1 MGMKPEDFFE
11 AFVRG
16 NYEDFRQHPGCLR
29 RAFNAAVSA
38 SHLADHLYEYSKVHE
53 PAKMAQFRGIP
64 DYVDQLAESTGSCF
78 RNIRSI
84 ANAYK
89 HLYTAKAR
97 DKGVHSSVSSAG
109 VIESIRWDDENAE
122 LREAKPDGFKDSK
135 DGDLKE
141 KVVFTT
147 KDGIQLDFLPELEA
161 VIKYWEKEF
170 DRGVE

>member
-11 AFVRG
+11 AFVCE
-16 NYEDFRQHPGCLR
+16 NYEDYKQHPGCLR

-53 PAKMAQFRGIP
+53 PGKMAQFRGIP
-64 DYVDQLAESTGSCF
+64 DYVDHLAESTGGCF

-97 DKGVHSSVSSAG
+97 DKGAHSSVSSTGA
-109 VIESIRWDDENAE
+109 IESISWDDENAE
-122 LREAKPDGFKDSK
+122 LREIKQDLFEDSK
-135 DGDLKE
+135 DGDFKA

-147 KDGIQLDFLPELEA
+147 KDGIQLHFLPELEA
-161 VIKYWEKEF
+161 VIKYWGKVF
-170 DRGVE
+170 V